1 MLRAG
6 CFDLARRVLRCGTTL
21 VIATPHSP
29 KEVSMR
35 LSSLILSL
43 LMALAT
49 LSLAACATDSGDD
62 PPPVDDGNDDGD
74 GDDGD
79 GDDGDGDDGGDDD
92 GGDNPG
98 SPDSG
103 TTEEACASPGAVGN
117 AGGVGEYCTPGGGE
131 CDDNDAATY
140 CTVDYQDGAPPFC
153 TMPCFGADDCGDDA
167 TCADDG
173 GPLMGC
179 APLCVTEGDA

>member
-1 MLRAG
+1 
-6 CFDLARRVLRCGTTL
+6 
-21 VIATPHSP
+21 
-29 KEVSMR
+29 MR

-43 LMALAT
+43 LMALTT

-79 GDDGDGDDGGDDD
+79 GDDGDGDGDDDDD
-92 GGDNPG
+92 GGDSPG
-98 SPDSG
+98 SPDGG

-117 AGGVGEYCTPGGGE
+117 AGGVGEYCTAGGGE
-131 CDDNDAATY
+131 CDDNDEATY

-153 TMPCFGADDCGDDA
+153 TMPCFGADECGDEA

>member
-1 MLRAG
+1 
-6 CFDLARRVLRCGTTL
+6 
-21 VIATPHSP
+21 
-29 KEVSMR
+29 MR

-43 LMALAT
+43 LVALAT
-49 LSLAACATDSGDD
+49 LSLSACATDSGDD

-74 GDDGD
+74 GDDED
-79 GDDGDGDDGGDDD
+79 GDDDDGGDDD
-92 GGDNPG
+92 GGDNSG
-98 SPDSG
+98 SPDGG
-103 TTEEACASPGAVGN
+103 TTEEACASPGALGN

-131 CDDNDAATY
+131 CDDNDEATY

-153 TMPCFGADDCGDDA
+153 TMPCFGADECGDDA

>member
-1 MLRAG
+1 
-6 CFDLARRVLRCGTTL
+6 
-21 VIATPHSP
+21 
-29 KEVSMR
+29 MR

-79 GDDGDGDDGGDDD
+79 GDDGDGDGDDGGDDD

>member
-1 MLRAG
+1 
-6 CFDLARRVLRCGTTL
+6 
-21 VIATPHSP
+21 
-29 KEVSMR
+29 MR

-43 LMALAT
+43 LMALTT
-49 LSLAACATDSGDD
+49 LSLAACASDSGDD
-62 PPPVDDGNDDGD
+62 PPPVDDGSDDGD

-92 GGDNPG
+92 GGDEAGAPDGG
-98 SPDSG
+98 S
-103 TTEEACASPGAVGN
+103 TEEACASPGAIGN

-131 CDDNDAATY
+131 CDDNDGATY

-153 TMPCFGADDCGDDA
+153 TMPCFGADECGEDA

-179 APLCVTEGDA
+179 APLCVTEGGA